1 MIEDQ
6 PLSVVIDGRELSLG
20 MMPTEPLVRAVV
32 VSLFTWRRA
41 NPDDELP
48 ASDLMGWWGDS
59 YAEIAGDKIGSR
71 LWLLSRSTL
80 TQDTVRRAQEYA
92 TEALQWLLDDQV
104 ATSVT
109 VTSSRLGVHS
119 LGLTVVVTRAE
130 SGQVLNLRFADVWSY
145 LKNAA

>member
-80 TQDTVRRAQEYA
+80 TQDTLRRAQEYA

>member
-6 PLSVVIDGRELSLG
+6 PLSVVVDGRDLSLG

-80 TQDTVRRAQEYA
+80 TQDAVRRAQEYA
-92 TEALQWLLDDQV
+92 TEALKWLLDDQV

-109 VTSSRLGVHS
+109 VTSSRLGVHA

-130 SGQVLNLRFADVWSY
+130 SGQVMNLRFADVWSY

>member
-6 PLSVVIDGRELSLG
+6 PLNVVIDGRELSLG

-48 ASDLMGWWGDS
+48 ASDLLGWWGDS

>member
-71 LWLLSRSTL
+71 LWLLSRSAL
-80 TQDTVRRAQEYA
+80 SQDTVRSAQEYA
-92 TEALQWLLDDQV
+92 EEALQWLLDDQV

>member
-80 TQDTVRRAQEYA
+80 AQDTVRRAQEYA

-104 ATSVT
+104 ATSVV

-119 LGLTVVVTRAE
+119 LGLSVVVTRAE

>member
-80 TQDTVRRAQEYA
+80 TQDTLRRAQEYA

-119 LGLTVVVTRAE
+119 LSLTVVVTRAE

>member
-80 TQDTVRRAQEYA
+80 TQDTLRRAQEYA

-119 LGLTVVVTRAE
+119 LGLAVVVTRAE

>member
-80 TQDTVRRAQEYA
+80 TQDTLRRAQEYA

-119 LGLTVVVTRAE
+119 IGLTVVVTRAE

>member
-48 ASDLMGWWGDS
+48 ASDIMGWWGDS

>member
-80 TQDTVRRAQEYA
+80 AQDTVRRAQEYA